1 MKDAER
7 TNRDTPAAL
16 DAIPERYWRN
26 ARFLSRTDQE
36 KLLQAH
42 VVIIGLGGLGGTV
55 LEELLRLG
63 IGTITGVD
71 MDVFELSNLNRQLLA
86 TEENIGLHKAE
97 AARLRARQINS
108 GVRFIPVTEKQDF
121 GSMCDLFRDADV
133 VVDALGG
140 LADRQ
145 ALEKAAAEK
154 GGPVVS
160 AGIAGLTGWCKAI
173 FPGETGPASLL
184 AGEGDRPTPDEILGN
199 LAPTVFLAASLQ
211 GALVLQIL
219 TGKPVR
225 REALF
230 FDLEDGTF
238 TQVVLDRRP

>member
-71 MDVFELSNLNRQLLA
+71 MDVFELSNLNRSSS
-86 TEENIGLHKAE
+86 
-97 AARLRARQINS
+97 LRKKISA
-108 GVRFIPVTEKQDF
+108 FIRRKRPVYVPGK
-121 GSMCDLFRDADV
+121 SIRA
-133 VVDALGG
+133 
-140 LADRQ
+140 
-145 ALEKAAAEK
+145 
-154 GGPVVS
+154 S
-160 AGIAGLTGWCKAI
+160 AS
-173 FPGETGPASLL
+173 SL
-184 AGEGDRPTPDEILGN
+184 
-199 LAPTVFLAASLQ
+199 
-211 GALVLQIL
+211 
-219 TGKPVR
+219 
-225 REALF
+225 
-230 FDLEDGTF
+230 
-238 TQVVLDRRP
+238 

>member
-71 MDVFELSNLNRQLLA
+71 MDVFELSNLNRQKISA
-86 TEENIGLHKAE
+86 FIRRKRPVYVPGKSI
-97 AARLRARQINS
+97 RA
-108 GVRFIPVTEKQDF
+108 
-121 GSMCDLFRDADV
+121 
-133 VVDALGG
+133 
-140 LADRQ
+140 
-145 ALEKAAAEK
+145 
-154 GGPVVS
+154 S
-160 AGIAGLTGWCKAI
+160 AS
-173 FPGETGPASLL
+173 SL
-184 AGEGDRPTPDEILGN
+184 
-199 LAPTVFLAASLQ
+199 
-211 GALVLQIL
+211 
-219 TGKPVR
+219 
-225 REALF
+225 
-230 FDLEDGTF
+230 
-238 TQVVLDRRP
+238 

>member
-86 TEENIGLHKAE
+86 TEENIGL
-97 AARLRARQINS
+97 LRPKP
-108 GVRFIPVTEKQDF
+108 PV
-121 GSMCDLFRDADV
+121 
-133 VVDALGG
+133 
-140 LADRQ
+140 
-145 ALEKAAAEK
+145 
-154 GGPVVS
+154 
-160 AGIAGLTGWCKAI
+160 
-173 FPGETGPASLL
+173 
-184 AGEGDRPTPDEILGN
+184 
-199 LAPTVFLAASLQ
+199 
-211 GALVLQIL
+211 
-219 TGKPVR
+219 
-225 REALF
+225 
-230 FDLEDGTF
+230 
-238 TQVVLDRRP
+238 

>member
-1 MKDAER
+1 MQHAEC
-7 TNRDTPAAL
+7 TNGDTPAAL

-108 GVRFIPVTEKQDF
+108 GVRFIPVT
-121 GSMCDLFRDADV
+121 
-133 VVDALGG
+133 
-140 LADRQ
+140 
-145 ALEKAAAEK
+145 
-154 GGPVVS
+154 
-160 AGIAGLTGWCKAI
+160 
-173 FPGETGPASLL
+173 
-184 AGEGDRPTPDEILGN
+184 
-199 LAPTVFLAASLQ
+199 
-211 GALVLQIL
+211 
-219 TGKPVR
+219 
-225 REALF
+225 
-230 FDLEDGTF
+230 
-238 TQVVLDRRP
+238 

>member
-97 AARLRARQINS
+97 AARLRAGKSIR
-108 GVRFIPVTEKQDF
+108 
-121 GSMCDLFRDADV
+121 A
-133 VVDALGG
+133 
-140 LADRQ
+140 
-145 ALEKAAAEK
+145 
-154 GGPVVS
+154 S
-160 AGIAGLTGWCKAI
+160 AS
-173 FPGETGPASLL
+173 SL
-184 AGEGDRPTPDEILGN
+184 
-199 LAPTVFLAASLQ
+199 
-211 GALVLQIL
+211 
-219 TGKPVR
+219 
-225 REALF
+225 
-230 FDLEDGTF
+230 
-238 TQVVLDRRP
+238 